1 MKLRAV
7 DTNLL
12 AVIILTIIA
21 VVLVFIVPSQWLPL
35 RVLTLPLAFILPGY
49 ALMRALFPGKP
60 FGYAERIIFSLG
72 ISLSIVILSGLLL
85 NLTSFG
91 LQERSWA
98 LLLAVITLGASVFAI
113 LRQKRQGETAERW
126 SGFKDLHFSFR
137 QGLLLGIAALI
148 VGGAFAVSI
157 IGAQQQAQAG
167 FTQLWMLPASGTSKV
182 ENSVSLGLSN
192 KESRPMQYHL
202 SVDFNGKVIKDW
214 PAIDLNP
221 NQQWEFTLVLQKS
234 LPASSASTPAKV
246 EALLYRAS
254 DPKTLYRHVVLWLG
268 T

>member
-12 AVIILTIIA
+12 VVIILTIVA
-21 VVLVFIVPSQWLPL
+21 VALVFIVPPQWLPL

-60 FGYAERIIFSLG
+60 FGNAERIIFSLG

-85 NLTSFG
+85 NLTPFG

-98 LLLAVITLGASVFAI
+98 AILAIITLGASVFTI
-113 LRQKRQGETAERW
+113 LRQRRQGETLERW
-126 SGFKDLHFSFR
+126 SGFKDWRFSFR

-157 IGAQQQAQAG
+157 IGAQQQARAG

-182 ENSVSLGLSN
+182 ENSVRLGLSN
-192 KESRPMQYHL
+192 KEFSPMQYHL
-202 SVDFNGKVIKDW
+202 SVDINGKVIKDW

-234 LPASSASTPAKV
+234 LPASSATTPSKI